1 MIAQK
6 TMASREDC
14 MNRIVLFAAAAI
26 ILASTADIS
35 AVVNQPVLK
44 WARAGCYSSWCETG
58 WYSSP
63 AVADLNGDGIPEI
76 VAGAYTINILRGID
90 GVVTASFNKNSSRV
104 WSGIIVAD
112 VNNDGKQEIVAASG
126 GQLIVRK
133 FNGDSLWTRQVIT
146 NELRGAAAADL
157 NASGKLQ
164 LVVTAAQSDSIN
176 TWVYSPEGVA
186 VPGWPQ
192 RSTAKGYSAGVYNDN
207 AAIGN
212 LTGGPTP
219 DIVVPSDVHYI
230 CAYTANGTALP
241 AAAEFGSKTWGEV
254 GVWVD
259 TAPELRGWGA
269 CDGTPVESFRTNF
282 AEGAA
287 VIADVNN
294 DGVPEVVVTGNVY
307 DCHAGY
313 PPSKYTGV
321 YIFNADRSRFK
332 KGPYDWTVPPAFG
345 APLSEDY
352 NVIESCMPD
361 PVVADIDGDGMME
374 ILFSSYDGKVH
385 AMHLDK
391 TEHGNWPF
399 SVYHAGDPF
408 LRFASP
414 PVVVDLDNDG
424 KAEVLFTTWTQKGSN
439 ATGDLFVLDNLGNQL
454 FKVAL
459 PAAFGGA
466 TWNGGLASPTI
477 DRIDTTGNL
486 SIVINTASSGIVA
499 YDLPGTKNA
508 RVLWGTG
515 RGNYRRD
522 GNVFN
527 ANSSVNPQFNGLHAG
542 EGKIG
547 GRIRCDFAGGT
558 KMLTVPFEIDKGFGA
573 EVFDGAGRRIPSYVA
588 GGVLTVQTSRSGLYI
603 VKMTGQ
609 DGRGSAVVKVLR

>member
-1 MIAQK
+1 
-6 TMASREDC
+6 
-14 MNRIVLFAAAAI
+14 MNRIVLFATAAI

-35 AVVNQPVLK
+35 AIVNQPVLK

-76 VAGAYTINILRGID
+76 VAGAYTINILKGID
-90 GVVTASFNKNSSRV
+90 GSETASFNKNGSRV

-112 VNNDGKQEIVAASG
+112 INNDGRPEIVAASG
-126 GQLIVRK
+126 GQIIVRDYK
-133 FNGDSLWTRQVIT
+133 GDTLWTKQIIT

-157 NASGKLQ
+157 DGSGKLR
-164 LVVTAAQSDSIN
+164 LVATAAQSDSIN
-176 TWVYSPEGVA
+176 TWVYSYDGTIM
-186 VPGWPQ
+186 PGWPQ
-192 RSTAKGYSAGVYNDN
+192 RSKTKGYSAGVYNDN

-230 CAYTANGTALP
+230 CAYAANGTALP

-287 VIADVNN
+287 VIVDVNN

-321 YIFNADRSRFK
+321 YIFNPDRSRFK
-332 KGPYDWTVPPAFG
+332 SGPYDWTIPPSGFG
-345 APLSEDY
+345 APICEDY
-352 NVIESCMPD
+352 NIIESCIPD
-361 PVVADIDGDGMME
+361 PVVADIDGDGMKE

-399 SVYHAGDPF
+399 SVYKSGDPF
-408 LRFASP
+408 FRFASP
-414 PVVVDLDNDG
+414 PVVADLDNSG

-439 ATGDLFVLDNLGNQL
+439 ATGDLFVLDYLGNL
-454 FKVAL
+454 LYKVAL
-459 PAAFGGA
+459 PPPFGGA

-477 DRIDTTGNL
+477 DKIDTSGDL
-486 SIVINTASSGIVA
+486 SIVINTAASGIVA

-522 GNVFN
+522 GNIFN
-527 ANSSVNPQFNGLHAG
+527 ANSSVNPRFNGLRAG

-547 GRIRCDFAGGT
+547 GRIRCDFAGRT
-558 KMLTVPFEIDKGFGA
+558 RMLAVPFGVDKGFGA
-573 EVFDGAGRRIPSYVA
+573 EVFDVAGRKISSYVA
-588 GGVLTVQTSRSGLYI
+588 GSVLHIQSGRSGLYI
-603 VKMTGQ
+603 VKIADESQ
-609 DGRGSAVVKVLR
+609 RGSAVVKYVKMRFEE